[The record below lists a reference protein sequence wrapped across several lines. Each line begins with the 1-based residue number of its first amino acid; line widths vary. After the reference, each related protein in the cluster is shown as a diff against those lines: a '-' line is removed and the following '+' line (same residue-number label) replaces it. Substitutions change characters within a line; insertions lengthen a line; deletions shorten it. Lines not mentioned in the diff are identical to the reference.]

1 MSTKR
6 ERVMKMNKQVVYNHY
21 REYDLPDR
29 EYYCVW
35 LDKLLKLLDT
45 AQSAMYKPHV
55 LHLKVKLLDGIQ
67 LKLVT
72 DRLTKSITT
81 KSKTKPMFLVKREID
96 SNQLGEH
103 YHLAIVI
110 EQQYIKSPCFLLDSV
125 MQQCKLNELVKDYWI
140 CKPNVGDWI
149 TPNVLN
155 SLPVNEYKATAV
167 YWLSYLCKV
176 DTAMQGQKSLWL
188 SGVNNRKVIT
198 KRVHQQASSY
208 AITQITN

>member
-1 MSTKR
+1 
-6 ERVMKMNKQVVYNHY
+6 MKMNKQVVYNHY
-21 REYDLPDR
+21 RGYDLPNR

-45 AQSAMYKPHV
+45 AQSVMYKPNV

-72 DRLTKSITT
+72 DRLTKSVTA

-96 SNQLGEH
+96 NSQLGEH

-110 EQQYIKSPCFLLDSV
+110 EKQYVYSPCFLLDSI
-125 MQQCKLNELVKDYWI
+125 MQLCKDNDLVQDYWI
-140 CKPNVGDWI
+140 CKANVGDWI
-149 TPNVLN
+149 TPDELN
-155 SLPVNEYKATAV
+155 SLPINDYKDKAV

>member
-1 MSTKR
+1 MS
-6 ERVMKMNKQVVYNHY
+6 KQVVYNHY
-21 REYDLPDR
+21 RGYDLPNR

-35 LDKLLKLLDT
+35 LDKLLKLLDIS
-45 AQSAMYKPHV
+45 QSVMYKPNV
-55 LHLKVKLLDGIQ
+55 LHLKVKLLDGVK

-72 DRLTKSITT
+72 DRLTKSITA
-81 KSKTKPMFLVKREID
+81 KSKSKPMFLVKKEID
-96 SNQLGEH
+96 NSQLGEH

-110 EQQYIKSPCFLLDSV
+110 ERQHVKSPCFLLDSV
-125 MQQCKLNELVKDYWI
+125 MQQCKANELVKDYWV

>member
-1 MSTKR
+1 
-6 ERVMKMNKQVVYNHY
+6 MKMNKQVVYSHY
-21 REYDLPDR
+21 KGYDLPNR
-29 EYYCVW
+29 AYYCVW
-35 LDKLLKLLDT
+35 LDKLLKLLDA
-45 AQSAMYKPHV
+45 AQSVMYKPNV

-72 DRLTKSITT
+72 DRLTKSITA
-81 KSKTKPMFLVKREID
+81 KSKSKPMFLVKREID
-96 SNQLGEH
+96 SSQLGEH
-103 YHLAIVI
+103 YHLAIII
-110 EQQYIKSPCFLLDSV
+110 EQQYVYSPCTLLDSV
-125 MQQCKLNELVKDYWI
+125 MQQCKTNELVQDYWI
-140 CKPNVGDWI
+140 CKANVGDWI

-198 KRVHQQASSY
+198 KRVQQPCNVALTQSY
-208 AITQITN
+208 TLNQLV